1 MMVVNKRI
9 GPVKSIYE
17 KIWCTESFGLEKP
30 RRFGVP
36 NLFMNRLDWSDPLA
50 HGHPKSIEYKML
62 SLSNIT

>member
-1 MMVVNKRI
+1 MVVNKRI

-17 KIWCTESFGLEKP
+17 KIWRTESFGSEKP
-30 RRFGVP
+30 WKFGAP
-36 NLFMNRLDWSDPLA
+36 NLFMNRFNWSDPLA